1 VPEEVAAMTTV
12 ATRSRSRVEQ
22 ATGGAPLPLSFSLVL
37 GGIVAAAG
45 LFGLLVGG
53 AYRISPGVRPDL
65 AETLRGQDIV
75 NLLTVPVLIWC
86 AVKARAGSFRAHVLW
101 LAVCLYLA
109 YTYLM
114 YVVAPFNDIFLL
126 YVAGIGLAGFGLLNG
141 LVRIRAGA
149 VAGAFEAVPRRPIA
163 WFLIVA
169 GSLFALVWLAQVVA
183 AIPGGVPEG
192 LFTYDIPNM
201 VHVLDLSLALPL
213 VIGSGVLLLRRHPMA
228 PVLAALMLCKIV
240 TLGLA
245 LISMN
250 AYVLFAGGSASLGE
264 TVVWAV
270 MALVAAG
277 ALALGARR
285 TGPVAGDWLRPTF
298 WA

>member
-1 VPEEVAAMTTV
+1 MTAV
-12 ATRSRSRVEQ
+12 TRSRPTAEQ
-22 ATGGAPLPLSFSLVL
+22 TAGGSPLPLWFTLAL
-37 GGIVAAAG
+37 GGIAVAAA
-45 LFGLLVGG
+45 LFGLLVDG
-53 AYRISPGVRPDL
+53 AYRVSPGVRETLP
-65 AETLRGQDIV
+65 ATLRGQDIV
-75 NLLTVPVLIWC
+75 NLIAAVVLVWA
-86 AVKARAGSFRAHVLW
+86 AVRARGGSFKAHVLW

-114 YVVAPFNDIFLL
+114 YVVAPFNDVFLL

-141 LVRIRAGA
+141 LARIRVGA
-149 VAGAFEAVPRRPIA
+149 VAGAFEAVPRRLIA

-169 GSLFALVWLAQVVA
+169 GSLFALVWLSQVLA

-192 LFTYDIPNM
+192 LFAYDIPSM
-201 VHVLDLSLALPL
+201 VHVLDLALALPL
-213 VIGSGVLLLRRHPMA
+213 VVGSGVLLLRRHPMG

-250 AYVLFAGGSASLGE
+250 AYVFFAGGSASLGE
-264 TVVWAV
+264 TLVWAA

>member
-1 VPEEVAAMTTV
+1 MTAVT
-12 ATRSRSRVEQ
+12 TRSRTRVEQ
-22 ATGGAPLPLSFSLVL
+22 RTEGGPLPLWFSLAL
-37 GGIVAAAG
+37 GAIAVAAA
-45 LFGLLVGG
+45 LFGLLVDG
-53 AYRISPGVRPDL
+53 AYRVSPGVRETLP
-65 AETLRGQDIV
+65 ETLRGQDIV
-75 NLLTVPVLIWC
+75 NLVAAVVLVW
-86 AVKARAGSFRAHVLW
+86 AGVRARGGSFKAHVLW

-114 YVVAPFNDIFLL
+114 YVVAPFNDVFLL

-141 LVRIRAGA
+141 LVRIRAAA
-149 VAGAFEAVPRRPIA
+149 VADAFEEAPRRPIA

-169 GSLFALVWLAQVVA
+169 GSLFALVWLSQVLA

-192 LFTYDIPNM
+192 LFTYDIPSM

-213 VIGSGVLLLRRHPMA
+213 VIGSGVLLLRRHPMG

-250 AYVLFAGGSASLGE
+250 AYVFVTGGSANLGE

-270 MALVAAG
+270 MALVAGG

>member
-1 VPEEVAAMTTV
+1 VLEEVAAMTAVT
-12 ATRSRSRVEQ
+12 TRSRTRVER
-22 ATGGAPLPLSFSLVL
+22 TSGEPLPLWFSLVL
-37 GGIVAAAG
+37 GAVAVAAAA
-45 LFGLLVGG
+45 FGLLVDG
-53 AYRISPGVRPDL
+53 AYRVSPGVRETLP
-65 AETLRGQDIV
+65 ATLRGQDIV
-75 NLLTVPVLIWC
+75 NLIAAVALVWT
-86 AVKARAGSFRAHVLW
+86 AVKARGGSFKAHVLW

-114 YVVAPFNDIFLL
+114 YVVAPFNDVFLL

-149 VAGAFEAVPRRPIA
+149 VADAFEEVPRRPIA

-169 GSLFALVWLAQVVA
+169 GSLFALVWLSQVVA

-192 LFTYDIPNM
+192 LFAYDIPSM

-213 VIGSGVLLLRRHPMA
+213 VIGGGVLLLRRHPMG

-250 AYVLFAGGSASLGE
+250 AYVFFTGGSANLGE
-264 TVVWAV
+264 TLVWAV
-270 MALVAAG
+270 MALVAGG